1 MARHILCVETAQSL
15 LERKGDLSWRTL
27 AHELGYAEPFAASL
41 SAAAR
46 RVPGAM
52 SRAAEND
59 LRRRLGL
66 PVRQSAYKALAIP
79 RELHDR
85 LNARRTAAGL
95 TWAELLTTLETG

>member
-46 RVPGAM
+46 RIPGAM
-52 SRAAEND
+52 SRAA
-59 LRRRLGL
+59 
-66 PVRQSAYKALAIP
+66 
-79 RELHDR
+79 
-85 LNARRTAAGL
+85 
-95 TWAELLTTLETG
+95 